1 MWSCLRYSEVG
12 TGSVLE
18 HCRRVGWTISWVGIR
33 GGRAGGRA
41 GGGGVKG
48 GIDINTVDI
57 ALSQQNTL
65 LLNNNNKNPL
75 FSLFFWII
83 VSTLV
88 ISSPNFYIYSLPN
101 KAIIISRIL
110 GGLLF

>member
-1 MWSCLRYSEVG
+1 M
-12 TGSVLE
+12 
-18 HCRRVGWTISWVGIR
+18 
-33 GGRAGGRA
+33 GRAGR
-41 GGGGVKG
+41 GGGKG

-75 FSLFFWII
+75 FFLFFWII

>member
-18 HCRRVGWTISWVGIR
+18 HCRRVGWTISWVGIW
-33 GGRAGGRA
+33 GGRA
-41 GGGGVKG
+41 GGGGGKG

-65 LLNNNNKNPL
+65 LLNNNNNNKNPL
-75 FSLFFWII
+75 FFPLSLDHCFYTGDFF
-83 VSTLV
+83 T
-88 ISSPNFYIYSLPN
+88 
-101 KAIIISRIL
+101 
-110 GGLLF
+110 